1 MLVLG
6 SRLKT
11 IISNILPESKRDELI
26 YSLKVAF
33 MLLSI
38 IVKWQVPNLSTLLV
52 IRKKATVLDGPWSA
66 NVVLGPRLM

>member
-38 IVKWQVPNLSTLLV
+38 IVK
-52 IRKKATVLDGPWSA
+52 
-66 NVVLGPRLM
+66 

>member
-1 MLVLG
+1 MVLG

-52 IRKKATVLDGPWSA
+52 IRKKATVLDGPWFA

>member
-1 MLVLG
+1 MVLG

>member
-1 MLVLG
+1 MVLG

-38 IVKWQVPNLSTLLV
+38 IVKWQVPNLSTLLA